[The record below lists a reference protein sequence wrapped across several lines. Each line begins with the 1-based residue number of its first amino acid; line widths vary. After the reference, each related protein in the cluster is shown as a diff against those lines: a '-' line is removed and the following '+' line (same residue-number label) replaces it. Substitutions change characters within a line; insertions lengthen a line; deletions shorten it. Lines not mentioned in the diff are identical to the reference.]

1 MRKFISWSLAI
12 SLLMIF
18 PNTKSEAS
26 LGGVEDFSNPRI
38 VPIYDSSRS
47 DSAAFSGF
55 LYSPRIIFTVAHSD
69 YSFDKDGTKVNQNAP
84 QSYVGSPNSITDGNT
99 SATRVKVIKKIF
111 SKTYRFDNALLGDFA
126 IYILEKD
133 LASVKPV
140 KLLTPEIEAEL
151 IADQVDINLHG
162 YGAFSDFC
170 ASGQAPP
177 CAVNPAERSK
187 APRLITAKLYA
198 LSEVE
203 KIVGYQRPQLKG
215 SLTYFRPGKSS
226 ICSGDS
232 GGSATVI
239 YKNDLMYLTV
249 IGTGMNTYGCGTS
262 SYFDGFGGIH
272 YSTPI
277 YKHLDII
284 NEAELFVAGQVALE
298 EAAIRLAKAEEEAK
312 AKAEEEA
319 RAKAEEE
326 AKGKAEE
333 EAKAKAEEEAKAK
346 AEEEAKAKLEASKK
360 KTTITCVKGKLT
372 KKVKAVKPR
381 CPTGYKKK

>member
-1 MRKFISWSLAI
+1 
-12 SLLMIF
+12 MIF

-38 VPIYDSSRS
+38 VPIYNSSQS

-140 KLLTPEIEAEL
+140 KLLTPEIEADL
-151 IADQVDINLHG
+151 IDDQVDINLHG
-162 YGAFSDFC
+162 YG
-170 ASGQAPP
+170 
-177 CAVNPAERSK
+177 
-187 APRLITAKLYA
+187 
-198 LSEVE
+198 
-203 KIVGYQRPQLKG
+203 
-215 SLTYFRPGKSS
+215 TYFRPGKSS

-319 RAKAEEE
+319 KAKAEEEARAKAEEE
-326 AKGKAEE
+326 AR
-333 EAKAKAEEEAKAK
+333 AKAEEKAKAK

-381 CPTGYKKK
+381 CPAGYKKK